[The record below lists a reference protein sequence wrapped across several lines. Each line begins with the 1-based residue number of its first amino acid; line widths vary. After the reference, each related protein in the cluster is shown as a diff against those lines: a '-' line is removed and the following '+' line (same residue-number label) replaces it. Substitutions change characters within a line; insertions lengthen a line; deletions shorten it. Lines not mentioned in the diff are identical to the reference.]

1 MSQHDPE
8 AYDAVVIGAG
18 QSGGPLSAAL
28 AKSGRRTALIERQ
41 FVGGSCIN
49 YGCTPTKT
57 MVASA
62 RVAYLARRASDYGV
76 QIGSVTVDMAA
87 VRERK
92 RKIVESFRS
101 GSQKHVEAAGVDL
114 IFGEARFTAP
124 HEIEVRLKDG
134 GVRRIT
140 ASWTF
145 INTGARPSDPPVP
158 GLDVLATLDSTSIQE
173 LAELP
178 EHLVIIGGGYIGI
191 EFGQMFRRFGSQVSI
206 IQRGSRILAQEDP
219 EISDEVAKILRED
232 GIEIL
237 TNTEAR
243 RAQSGPDGKIKLTIA
258 TSGQEHD
265 VVASHVLKAAGR
277 APETEALNLAAAGV
291 ETTQRG
297 AIKVNGRLETTAP
310 NIYAMGDVTGGPAFT
325 HISYDDFRILRTN
338 LIEGGNAEVDDRP
351 VPYTVFTDPQL
362 GRVGLTEAQAREK
375 GLNVR
380 VAKMPMSSV
389 ARALEVDEPRGLM
402 KVVVTPA
409 PRRSWGAPFSAS
421 KAVR

>member
-134 GVRRIT
+134 GV
-140 ASWTF
+140 S
-145 INTGARPSDPPVP
+145 SDHCF
-158 GLDVLATLDSTSIQE
+158 LDLHQ
-173 LAELP
+173 
-178 EHLVIIGGGYIGI
+178 H
-191 EFGQMFRRFGSQVSI
+191 
-206 IQRGSRILAQEDP
+206 
-219 EISDEVAKILRED
+219 
-232 GIEIL
+232 
-237 TNTEAR
+237 
-243 RAQSGPDGKIKLTIA
+243 
-258 TSGQEHD
+258 
-265 VVASHVLKAAGR
+265 GR
-277 APETEALNLAAAGV
+277 APIRSSSSWPRCPGHARLDIDS
-291 ETTQRG
+291 G
-297 AIKVNGRLETTAP
+297 ACRATRTPGHHWGRL
-310 NIYAMGDVTGGPAFT
+310 YR
-325 HISYDDFRILRTN
+325 H
-338 LIEGGNAEVDDRP
+338 
-351 VPYTVFTDPQL
+351 
-362 GRVGLTEAQAREK
+362 
-375 GLNVR
+375 
-380 VAKMPMSSV
+380 
-389 ARALEVDEPRGLM
+389 
-402 KVVVTPA
+402 
-409 PRRSWGAPFSAS
+409 
-421 KAVR
+421 